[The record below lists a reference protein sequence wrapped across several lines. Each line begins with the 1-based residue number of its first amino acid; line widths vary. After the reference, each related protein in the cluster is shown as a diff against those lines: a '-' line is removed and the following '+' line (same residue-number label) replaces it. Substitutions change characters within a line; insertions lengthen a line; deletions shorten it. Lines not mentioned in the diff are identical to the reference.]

1 MNTAPSSPFIVRY
14 HASGFPAGM
23 VNSNDYI
30 QFYEN
35 ELIHALFTVGRAPGD
50 RLSYGEASVWELLHR
65 SSLVRAYI
73 RQDNSQHL
81 VLSRLASD
89 LDRSEKVAVSYAIGQ
104 AMTAIFSR
112 QLLPVQ
118 YLMHV
123 ERYASRW
130 SVRFASRK
138 RPDLFGFGARGWIV
152 AEAKGRSTSPDA
164 SLRASLRAQKAS
176 IVSIQGR
183 PPVLAIGCVAYFS
196 AEVPWLRLDVFDP
209 EPREIESMAIN
220 VDIDRFFFTY
230 YEPFITAIDIG
241 DSDREVDQGQDADII
256 SARFEPFALRIGLLR
271 TVEQLVRRARD
282 QGNLAGLSQAILA
295 ALGTLSSSSVFPD
308 GSFVEANWNNSIS
321 INDWH
326 G

>member
-1 MNTAPSSPFIVRY
+1 VNTAPSSPFIVRY

-23 VNSNDYI
+23 VKSNDYI
-30 QFYEN
+30 QFHEN
-35 ELIHALFTVGRAPGD
+35 ELIHALFTVSRAPGD

-118 YLMHV
+118 FLMHV

-138 RPDLFGFGARGWIV
+138 RPDL
-152 AEAKGRSTSPDA
+152 
-164 SLRASLRAQKAS
+164 
-176 IVSIQGR
+176 R
-183 PPVLAIGCVAYFS
+183 PPRLVQR
-196 AEVPWLRLDVFDP
+196 PRLDATRTPTIWITQGCLPRHNTSRRRRLLNSYFQQFDLP
-209 EPREIESMAIN
+209 GWKLCRSE
-220 VDIDRFFFTY
+220 
-230 YEPFITAIDIG
+230 
-241 DSDREVDQGQDADII
+241 
-256 SARFEPFALRIGLLR
+256 
-271 TVEQLVRRARD
+271 
-282 QGNLAGLSQAILA
+282 LA
-295 ALGTLSSSSVFPD
+295 
-308 GSFVEANWNNSIS
+308 
-321 INDWH
+321 
-326 G
+326 